1 MHAQKT
7 VGRGAVLALGVTL
20 LMLLETPAQAACGAG
35 WRDCGYRPGYS
46 GYRPQVRAYRKRAR
60 VYAYERRLELSAPVV
75 GLSRAERTA
84 PPIPNGDSGLQP
96 PVMSYSGIL
105 ASPLP
110 SRRGPTLFGP

>member
-1 MHAQKT
+1 MQART
-7 VGRGAVLALGVTL
+7 VAGRGVLAVGIAL
-20 LMLLETPAQAACGAG
+20 LVLPQTPVEAACGAG
-35 WRDCGYRPGYS
+35 WRDCGYRS
-46 GYRPQVRAYRKRAR
+46 GHSYRPQVRAYRKRAR
-60 VYAYERRLELSAPVV
+60 VYAYERRLELRAPVV

-96 PVMSYSGIL
+96 PVMSFSGIL